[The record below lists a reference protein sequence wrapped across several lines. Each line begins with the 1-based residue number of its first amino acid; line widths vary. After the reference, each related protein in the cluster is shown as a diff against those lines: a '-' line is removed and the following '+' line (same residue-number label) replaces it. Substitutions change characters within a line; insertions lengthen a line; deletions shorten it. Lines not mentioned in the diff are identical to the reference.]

1 MNANMAEPVVLFLGD
16 SLTDGWGAPE
26 GPAFPFV
33 LQDKIRARGF
43 RFVCRADGVPG
54 DTSAGGLAR
63 SRRWLVDPSKAPAV
77 VVIQFGANDVYQ
89 GVPADRI
96 EDNLVAIAEVCQHAG
111 AIAVVAG
118 TLLPQLG
125 QAGVA
130 GLDSVYQAVQRR
142 TGARRIDDLL
152 RGVAADRS
160 LLQWD
165 GVHPTAAGHRVMA
178 ENAWPV
184 LEQVLAALG

>member
-1 MNANMAEPVVLFLGD
+1 MLFLGD

-33 LQDKIRARGF
+33 LQRRIRDRGLAF
-43 RFVCRADGVPG
+43 LCRADGVPG
-54 DTSAGGLAR
+54 DTSAGGLRR
-63 SRRWLVDPSKAPAV
+63 SRRWLADASQVPAV
-77 VVIQFGANDVYQ
+77 VVIQFGANDVFQ
-89 GVPADRI
+89 GIAPGQIA
-96 EDNLVAIAEVCQHAG
+96 DNLAAIARAFQHAG
-111 AIAVVAG
+111 ATAIVAG

-130 GLDSVYQAVQRR
+130 GLDSVYRDVERR

-152 RGVAADRS
+152 KGVLDDPL
-160 LLQWD
+160 LLQDD

-184 LEQVLAALG
+184 LEEVLLALA

>member
-1 MNANMAEPVVLFLGD
+1 MLFLGD

-33 LQDKIRARGF
+33 LQQKIRDRGLP
-43 RFVCRADGVPG
+43 FVCRADGVPG
-54 DTSAGGLAR
+54 DTSAGGLRR
-63 SRRWLVDPSKAPAV
+63 SRRWLNDPCGVPAV
-77 VVIQFGANDVYQ
+77 VVVEFGANDVFQ
-89 GVPADRI
+89 AVALERI
-96 EDNLVAIAEVCQHAG
+96 TDNLVAIAEGFQKAG
-111 AIAVVAG
+111 ATAIVAG

-125 QAGVA
+125 QTGVA
-130 GLDSVYQAVQRR
+130 GLDSVYRDAQLR

-152 RGVAADRS
+152 AGVSSEPS

-165 GVHPTAAGHRVMA
+165 GVHPTAEGHRVMA

-184 LEQVLAALG
+184 LQDVLVDLARSGR

>member
-1 MNANMAEPVVLFLGD
+1 MNTNATGRVVLFLGD

-33 LQDKIRARGF
+33 LQEKIRARGF
-43 RFVCRADGVPG
+43 GFVCRADGVPG
-54 DTSAGGLAR
+54 DTSAGGLVR
-63 SRRWLVDPSKAPAV
+63 SRRWLIDPSKVPAV
-77 VVIQFGANDVYQ
+77 AVIQFGANDVYQ

-96 EDNLVAIAEVCQHAG
+96 EDDLVAIAEAFQRAG
-111 AIAVVAG
+111 AVAVIAG

-130 GLDSVYQAVQRR
+130 GLDSVYREVERR
-142 TGARRIDDLL
+142 TGARRIEDLL
-152 RGVAADRS
+152 KGVSGDRS

-165 GVHPTAAGHRVMA
+165 GVHPTAAGHLVMA
-178 ENAWPV
+178 ENAWPLLEDV
-184 LEQVLAALG
+184 LVALG